1 MPGSGVVRL
10 WAILLES
17 GGRMG
22 GSGDQ
27 TGRLWALVEPCAVW
41 WGWGWQD
48 ANLGGTA
55 KLFGSTS
62 RYVAFSTPVNQ

>member
-1 MPGSGVVRL
+1 MPGSGVLRL
-10 WAILLES
+10 WAILLRS
-17 GGRMG
+17 VGRMG
-22 GSGDQ
+22 GGGDEP
-27 TGRLWALVEPCAVW
+27 GRLWVLLEPGAVW
-41 WGWGWQD
+41 WGGGWQD